1 MNKIKEQFYSSKTIS
16 SAVFVKI
23 KCFDAE
29 DEI

>member
-16 SAVFVKI
+16 SAVFVKT